1 MKKTVRIAALMLV
14 LVMTV
19 FVLASCGNKP
29 KGEYTAKV
37 EIAGQSVETTYD
49 FGGKNYTCTVKTTF
63 LGTVNTEV
71 TEGTYEIIEAE
82 DGTLEIALTIDDKTS
97 TFTYEKADEY
107 IKIGGVQYNKVK

>member
-29 KGEYTAKV
+29 KGEYTVKV

-82 DGTLEIALTIDDKTS
+82 DGSLEIALTVDDKTS

>member
-29 KGEYTAKV
+29 KGEYTAKI
-37 EIAGQSVETTYD
+37 EAFGQSVETTYD
-49 FGGKNYTCTVKTTF
+49 FGGKDFTCTTKTTV

-82 DGTLEIALTIDDKTS
+82 DGSLEIALTVDDKTS